1 MHAHTEYFYILYILI
16 IEKQNILSNNFHII
30 FTSINVLLTTSD
42 FFYLILF
49 QSYPLIRLLLFL
61 CIYLM
66 LVVISG
72 NSKIS
77 IFINIFMNVI
87 YRLRFKW
94 ENVNIFIIKNS
105 FYEKNIQDKSEKI

>member
-61 CIYLM
+61 CTYLM

-77 IFINIFMNVI
+77 IFINIFMNAI
-87 YRLRFKW
+87 YRLKFKW
-94 ENVNIFIIKNS
+94 ENLNISIIFIKK
-105 FYEKNIQDKSEKI
+105 YSEQK